1 LDFTRLQITVDRRAA
16 FQRQLLDRIRS
27 IPGVDEAPNTNIAPV
42 SGDGALLFGLKPRD
56 PATLAG
62 AALLLALVTAVASL
76 VPSMRAANVNPID
89 SLRTE

>member
-1 LDFTRLQITVDRRAA
+1 LDFTRLQITVDRRAP

-27 IPGVDEAPNTNIAPV
+27 IPGVDEAANTNIVPV
-42 SGDGALLFGLKPRD
+42 SGDGAPLRIEAARSGYSRRRRPAPR
-56 PATLAG
+56 
-62 AALLLALVTAVASL
+62 LVTAVASL